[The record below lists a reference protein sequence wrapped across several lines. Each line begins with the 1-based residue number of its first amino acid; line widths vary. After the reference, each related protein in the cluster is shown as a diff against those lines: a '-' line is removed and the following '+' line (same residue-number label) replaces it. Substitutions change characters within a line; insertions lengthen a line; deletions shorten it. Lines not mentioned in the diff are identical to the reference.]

1 MKRISETTAQQ
12 CNSELWF
19 TVRAGRI
26 TASILKHCI
35 DKVDLESE
43 TVRGAITSYVKQIMN
58 YYPKTH
64 TPAINWGVY
73 NEPGAISDF
82 VKAQRRYHKNMKVK
96 SCGVFICAQFPYL
109 AASPD
114 AIITC
119 DFSGDGPLE
128 VKNPLEY
135 ANSHSSHCHQRLKK
149 KRLKNNMTQRNP
161 NLYL

>member
-1 MKRISETTAQQ
+1 
-12 CNSELWF
+12 
-19 TVRAGRI
+19 
-26 TASILKHCI
+26 
-35 DKVDLESE
+35 
-43 TVRGAITSYVKQIMN
+43 MN

-161 NLYL
+161 SLYL